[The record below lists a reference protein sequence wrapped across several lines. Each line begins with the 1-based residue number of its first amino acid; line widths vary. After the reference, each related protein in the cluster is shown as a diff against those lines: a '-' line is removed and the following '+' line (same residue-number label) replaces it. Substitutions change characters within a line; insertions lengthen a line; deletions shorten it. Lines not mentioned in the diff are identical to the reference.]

1 MNKNLYIAISFS
13 ALFALCSANAKAQ
26 TDTAQNS
33 LEAYIG
39 QKNGAAGLT
48 NSFDKKHEACLERIA
63 IDPDLGFEEAMIWRS
78 EGGGR
83 RAKHCEAMALFA
95 LGHESEAA
103 YRLDKLAVASDGG
116 SPSMRAN
123 FYSEAANFWLA
134 AAEPYKAYQS
144 ASDGLKLKKDHID
157 LRISRARAYAMQGY
171 YDYAEIDLTSA
182 LVFDAN
188 NADALR
194 YRADA
199 HLNQDALEAALKD
212 IEKALSIKPES
223 VETALL
229 RGQIKEKIRTQN
241 FQKSE

>member
-1 MNKNLYIAISFS
+1 MNKNVPIAIFLSTFLAIS
-13 ALFALCSANAKAQ
+13 AANAVAQ
-26 TDTAQNS
+26 TDTAKNA
-33 LEAYIG
+33 LEAYIAQEIKG
-39 QKNGAAGLT
+39 DSLT
-48 NSFDKKHEACLERIA
+48 SSFDKKHETCLERIA
-63 IDPDLGFEEAMIWRS
+63 IDPDLAFEEAMIWRT

-83 RAKHCEAMALFA
+83 RAKHCVAMALFA

-103 YRLDKLAVASDGG
+103 HRLDKLAIAADGG
-116 SPSMRAN
+116 SPTMRAN

-134 AAEPYKAYQS
+134 AKEPHKAYQS

-157 LRISRARAYAMQGY
+157 LRISRARAYASQGH

-199 HLNQDALEAALKD
+199 HLNQNDLDQALID
-212 IEKALSIKPES
+212 IEKALSINPES

-229 RGQIKEKIRTQN
+229 RGQIKEKIRTRP
-241 FQKSE
+241 